1 MNLHADLINSLK
13 SLPCFDKIKGIS
25 LLANGL
31 SQTSLKVTT
40 TTQLFFA
47 KKLNQDT
54 ANTEVSCALLC
65 ARSGT
70 KLASGQESKQHLS
83 PPVIYHDRQWLVTEF
98 INGTALADSD
108 LKNNIKISTALTLM
122 AKLHQLPTAVA
133 MQPINQLNTTLSVKR
148 LLTNPAPFISKHS
161 YFLDKVTKSLSA
173 SITSLI
179 IAAKSPSVLCHGDI
193 NFTNILLDK
202 DQKSW
207 LIDFECAHLAPV
219 EFDLAMFIAVNNIA
233 DCKIAEIVNDY
244 DKLVAHLVPRYRPN
258 GKLLNHYIL
267 YSFYIN
273 GLWYFDNINELA
285 GYNLMYTLGI
295 EQWSAFDRF
304 ANEHSIAVPKLMSI
318 IDAGN

>member
-83 PPVIYHDRQWLVTEF
+83 PPVIYHNRQWLVTEF

-193 NFTNILLDK
+193 NFTNILLDEK
-202 DQKSW
+202 QKSW

-233 DCKIAEIVNDY
+233 DFSITGIVNDY
-244 DKLVAHLVPRYRPN
+244 EKLVPSYASNRE
-258 GKLLNHYIL
+258 LLNYYIL

-273 GLWYFDNINELA
+273 GLWYFENINELA
-285 GYNLMYTLGI
+285 ADKVMYALGI
-295 EQWSAFDRF
+295 KQWSAFDSF
-304 ANEHSIAVPKLMSI
+304 ASEHSITLPKLMSI
-318 IDAGN
+318 IH